1 MASTKQIVT
10 RGIAVGGGAPIS
22 IQSMCSIPFSRFEEL
37 QSQALALQEAGC
49 DILRVSFPDMESAEP
64 FRRLRDSLSIP
75 LVADIHYDWRLAME
89 AMKSGADKIR
99 INPGNT
105 DKTHLK
111 IVTDEA
117 KARKIPIRVGV
128 NAGSLEKDL
137 LAEYGKPTAEA
148 LAKSAQRNVELLEQ
162 LDFDDIADLSAE
174 DFVTRSLVGHFGARA
189 VVAGY
194 NFRFGKGA
202 RGNAE
207 MLTRLM
213 EENGGRAIVKDEI
226 TRDGRTISTTLIR
239 SYLTEGRVDTARELL
254 VTPYFISGR
263 VESGNRV
270 GKTLGFPTI
279 NIPLPEGGINL
290 RRGVYLTAV
299 KIGENLF
306 KGLTNV
312 GTCPT
317 FNERKMHT
325 ETYILDYNSEI
336 YGEEVKIFFLEFMR
350 DEEKFESPDAL
361 KDEINKNINDAM
373 KRSFVTWQEIG
384 LK

>member
-117 KARKIPIRVGV
+117 RARKIPIRVGV

-162 LDFDDIADLSAE
+162 LDFDDIAVSMKASDVRMMVEAYRIFAKDSPYPLHLG
-174 DFVTRSLVGHFGARA
+174 VTEAGTVRSGTVKSSVGIGALLLDGIGDTIRVSLTADPLEEIETAKILLRSLGL
-189 VVAGY
+189 Y
-194 NFRFGKGA
+194 D
-202 RGNAE
+202 RGIE
-207 MLTRLM
+207 VISCPTC
-213 EENGGRAIVKDEI
+213 
-226 TRDGRTISTTLIR
+226 GRTTVNSIELANTVEREFGDIR
-239 SYLTEGRVDTARELL
+239 AH
-254 VTPYFISGR
+254 
-263 VESGNRV
+263 
-270 GKTLGFPTI
+270 
-279 NIPLPEGGINL
+279 
-290 RRGVYLTAV
+290 V
-299 KIGENLF
+299 KIAVMGCVVNGPGEAKQADVGVTGANGEYVLF
-306 KGLTNV
+306 
-312 GTCPT
+312 
-317 FNERKMHT
+317 R
-325 ETYILDYNSEI
+325 
-336 YGEEVKIFFLEFMR
+336 GEKIIR
-350 DEEKFESPDAL
+350 HISPD
-361 KDEINKNINDAM
+361 NILPLLRAEVEDIAKGKMN
-373 KRSFVTWQEIG
+373 
-384 LK
+384 